1 MKNLI
6 IFISIL
12 ITNCVFGQSSGG
24 GTINLKIFFEPEI
37 SIENIEVSY
46 VKDDGS
52 RFENINY
59 IKNVSDNTINII
71 AEHYWWG
78 APSFPTL
85 VFNYPQRY
93 MTDTFYLTS
102 SYAPPYQENNF
113 NKEIIFSFSTQ
124 NADINYMEG
133 NLEVHYISKDIFING
148 LNEMIKINPK
158 NEN

>member
-6 IFISIL
+6 ILILIL
-12 ITNCVFGQSSGG
+12 ITNCVLGQSSGG
-24 GTINLKIFFEPEI
+24 GTINLKIFFQPEI
-37 SIENIEVSY
+37 SIEDIEVSY
-46 VKDDGS
+46 IKDDGS
-52 RFENINY
+52 SFESIDY

-113 NKEIIFSFSTQ
+113 NKEIIFSFATQ

-133 NLEVHYISKDIFING
+133 NLEVHYISKDIFI
-148 LNEMIKINPK
+148 KTINK
-158 NEN
+158 NIF